1 MNRGD
6 KFGIF
11 DPGDINDEIDAIED
25 RARELMAIGLDLI
38 SGAGTGVGWIAEVT
52 TRAGIH
58 SSDKHKIGGVG
69 GMTAN
74 AGDGNGFV
82 LERTA
87 KGLKDRAGEFGKL
100 VQEENTMMGERNFT
114 RSGGGA
120 TADN

>member
-6 KFGIF
+6 ELRIF
-11 DPGDINDEIDAIED
+11 DPGDVDDEIDAVED
-25 RARELMAIGLDLI
+25 GSRELMAVGLDLI
-38 SGAGTGVGWIAEVT
+38 GGAGTGVGRITEMAAG
-52 TRAGIH
+52 AGIH
-58 SSDKHKIGGVG
+58 SGNKHKISGVG
-69 GMTAN
+69 GMTAG
-74 AGDGNGFV
+74 AGNRDGFV
-82 LERTA
+82 LEGTA

>member
-1 MNRGD
+1 MNRSD
-6 KFGIF
+6 ELGIF
-11 DPGDINDEIDAIED
+11 DPGNINDEIDAIED

-74 AGDGNGFV
+74 AGNRDSFV
-82 LERTA
+82 LEGAA
-87 KGLKDRAGEFGKL
+87 KGLKDRAGEFREL
-100 VQEENTMMGERNFT
+100 I
-114 RSGGGA
+114 
-120 TADN
+120 